1 MPKPILINVGIGGW
15 YPLGSKRLQR
25 SFIEHGF
32 DGEYNIW
39 DRWPEWDGP
48 KTSIY
53 EVKAAALQHAIN
65 HGFRQIIWADCSVW
79 AIKPVKPFVD
89 CIMENGYWFGQS
101 GYKISETATDA
112 QLGSFDVTRDWAD
125 SKPDC
130 ASGLFGLN
138 LDYPNAELF
147 AHSWIGAAKNGAFAG
162 GRGHE
167 GQSQDPRFKFGRQD
181 QSIAS
186 ILLARLGMQLS
197 EFGSFA
203 GYKWD
208 SKEKVIFACEGM

>member
-15 YPLGSKRLQR
+15 YPRGSKRLQR

-39 DRWPEWDGP
+39 DRWPDWDGP

-65 HGFRQIIWADCSVW
+65 NGFRQIIWADCSVW
-79 AIKPVKPFVD
+79 ALRDITPFVERIRKD
-89 CIMENGYWFGQS
+89 GYWFGQS
-101 GYKISETATDA
+101 GYKASETATDA
-112 QLGSFDVTRDWAD
+112 QLECFGITRDEAD
-125 SKPDC
+125 LMPDC
-130 ASGLFGLN
+130 ASGLFGLD
-138 LDYPNAELF
+138 LDSKKGNLF
-147 AHSWIGAAKNGAFAG
+147 ANWWIHYAKKGAFAG
-162 GRGHE
+162 SRFHDN
-167 GQSQDPRFKFGRQD
+167 QSQDPRFKFGRQD
-181 QSIAS
+181 QSAAS
-186 ILLARLGMQLS
+186 LILASLRMQLS
-197 EFGSFA
+197 DFGEFA